1 MTGSGPRVEVRRAED
16 RFVTRTDWLESRHAF
31 SYGVHYDPANTSHG
45 VLVSHN
51 DDVVQAG
58 GGFDRHPHRDL
69 EIVTWVL
76 SGALAHEDSTGARG
90 LVAPGV
96 VQRLSAGRG
105 VEHSEHNAATRP
117 GGGEPVHYVQMWVV
131 PDEAGGEPEHAQRD
145 VTPELRA
152 GGLVAVASGRPEHA
166 SALRLRNRSA
176 ALHVARLPVGQGV
189 ELPQAPYLHVSVPV
203 GAVVLEGTGP
213 LGTGD
218 AARLTAAGGRLTA
231 VEAAEVLVW
240 EMHAR
245 PGQP

>member
-1 MTGSGPRVEVRRAED
+1 MTIPGPRVEVRRAGD

-31 SYGVHYDPANTSHG
+31 SYGVHYDPVNTSHG
-45 VLVSHN
+45 VLISHN

-58 GGFDRHPHRDL
+58 GGFDRHSHRDL

-90 LVAPGV
+90 LVTPGV

-105 VEHSEHNAATRP
+105 VEHSERNAATQP
-117 GGGEPVHYVQMWVV
+117 GGEPVHYVQMWVV

-145 VTPELRA
+145 VTNDLCA
-152 GGLVAVASGRPEHA
+152 GSLVAVASGRPEHGA
-166 SALRLRNRSA
+166 VVRLRNRSA
-176 ALHVARLPVGQGV
+176 ALHVARLPPGQGLV
-189 ELPQAPYLHVSVPV
+189 LPPALYLHVFVPV
-203 GAVVLEGTGP
+203 GSVVLEGTGP

-218 AARLTAAGGRLTA
+218 AVRLTAAGGRLTA

-245 PGQP
+245 PGEQ